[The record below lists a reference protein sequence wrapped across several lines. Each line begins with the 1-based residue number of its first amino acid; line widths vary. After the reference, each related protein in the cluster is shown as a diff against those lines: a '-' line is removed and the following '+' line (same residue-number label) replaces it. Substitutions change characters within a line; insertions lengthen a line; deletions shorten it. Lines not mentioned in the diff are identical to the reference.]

1 MDLYPLNY
9 FGGIMALLKSMSL
22 PGEKGLQPAM
32 NPPPMPEVKPVTNNS
47 GSNTFTWNIAYDSPD
62 VPDWYYVNA
71 DDFDNVSFVDDTMSF
86 ETKKSG
92 YSVHFLDDL
101 DKRLGNHQ
109 YPYHMFDDDQLAD
122 IFIHFS
128 EKKYPNESVVLNY
141 DKKHNALQFIDI
153 NHEGCNEMEYHLM
166 SGVTT
171 DKIDA
176 WIRALLAIR
185 LNTPE
190 Q

>member
-1 MDLYPLNY
+1 
-9 FGGIMALLKSMSL
+9 
-22 PGEKGLQPAM
+22 
-32 NPPPMPEVKPVTNNS
+32 
-47 GSNTFTWNIAYDSPD
+47 
-62 VPDWYYVNA
+62 
-71 DDFDNVSFVDDTMSF
+71 MSF

-101 DKRLGNHQ
+101 DKRLGTYL
-109 YPYHMFDDDQLAD
+109 YPYHMFDDDGVDD

-128 EKKYPNESVVLNY
+128 EKNSTESVVLNY
-141 DKKHNALQFIDI
+141 DKKHDVLDFIDI
-153 NHEGCNEMEYHLM
+153 NHECSEIGYHLM
-166 SGVTT
+166 SGVTR

-176 WIRALLAIR
+176 WIRVLLAIR